1 MLKLSLYLSWF
12 HIYYVYVCLLIGGR
26 VDFDLSFIEFAG
38 VFISQQHNL
47 MIHQSIL
54 SPVIRS
60 FEGTE
65 VLIRCFVC
73 CSRLGLRFDGEFEDQ
88 SLRIVWMRSCIPPSC
103 WVRLTLHIL
112 DCWWFRL
119 RSTGTWSTL
128 VHSHQTHLLR
138 LACHQCLL
146 MTEWIKYG
154 VESSGVD
161 RRTIAPSYT
170 TSTNLSYHN
179 DRLGVVSKQT
189 YVMNREHWS
198 TSCTL
203 PWVCTISAFGK
214 MWDMQI
220 RM

>member
-60 FEGTE
+60 FEGAE

-88 SLRIVWMRSCIPPSC
+88 SLRIV
-103 WVRLTLHIL
+103 
-112 DCWWFRL
+112 
-119 RSTGTWSTL
+119 
-128 VHSHQTHLLR
+128 
-138 LACHQCLL
+138 
-146 MTEWIKYG
+146 
-154 VESSGVD
+154 
-161 RRTIAPSYT
+161 
-170 TSTNLSYHN
+170 
-179 DRLGVVSKQT
+179 
-189 YVMNREHWS
+189 
-198 TSCTL
+198 
-203 PWVCTISAFGK
+203 
-214 MWDMQI
+214 
-220 RM
+220 